1 MIRFLINQDIVEI
14 DEARA
19 DLTLLQF
26 IREHRSQTGTKEG
39 CAAGD
44 CGACT
49 VVLAEPAPNKN
60 GALHYRTVNSCIT
73 LMSAVHG
80 KQLLFVEH
88 LSDKSA
94 RGEIGQLHPVQQALV
109 DHHGSQCGFCT
120 PGFIM
125 SMFALYHNG
134 AQPDSNEHVAPTRDD
149 VLNALSG
156 NLCRCTGYR
165 PIIDAA
171 LSACQQAPND
181 KFSSATTQTLATLSS
196 LKSTALGTGNIL
208 MPTCRE
214 TLRNAI
220 EIHPTAQLV
229 AGSTDLSLQFTQ
241 QLKNV
246 ETLISVSNVDS
257 LLHCTKTEHS
267 LLIGAAMPIND
278 VVSPLLNHFPQAAE
292 LITRFASLP
301 IRNQATIGGNVANAS
316 PIGDLPPL
324 LLALGA
330 VIHIDDGENER
341 TVPISAFFTGYR
353 QTTLEQGEWISAI
366 ELPLPNHNQHLA
378 AYKISKRFEDD
389 ISAVCAVFNV
399 TLDNDIIVTLEAGFG
414 GVAAT
419 PMQCEA
425 LSNALK
431 GRRFSSSECLSLG
444 KQILETAFAPIDD
457 VRASAN
463 YRKTV
468 LSNLWHRFWLENQTN
483 NEIATRVVQHA

>member
-19 DLTLLQF
+19 DLTLLQY
-26 IREHRSQTGTKEG
+26 IREYRKNTGTKEG

-49 VVLAEPAPNKN
+49 VVLVEPSNDASTP
-60 GALHYRTVNSCIT
+60 LHYRTVNSCIT

-80 KQLLFVEH
+80 KQLLSVEH
-88 LSDKSA
+88 LSSGDT
-94 RGEIGQLHPVQQALV
+94 LHPVQQALV

-125 SMFALYHNG
+125 SMFALYHTNSK
-134 AQPDSNEHVAPTRDD
+134 PKRDD

-165 PIIDAA
+165 PIIDAT
-171 LSACQQAPND
+171 LKVCEQQAND
-181 KFSSATTQTLATLSS
+181 QFSQREAETLTRLTALKADNLGTTNIIMPTTRES
-196 LKSTALGTGNIL
+196 LKS
-208 MPTCRE
+208 
-214 TLRNAI
+214 AI
-220 EIHPTAQLV
+220 SQNPSAQLV

-246 ETLISVSNVDS
+246 STLISLSHIES
-257 LLHCTKTEHS
+257 LKQCTTTERS
-267 LLIGAAMPIND
+267 LLIGAALPIND
-278 VVSPLLNHFPQAAE
+278 VAPLLLRHFPQAAE

-316 PIGDLPPL
+316 PIGDMPPL
-324 LLALGA
+324 LLALQA
-330 VIHIDDGENER
+330 VLHIDNGENIR
-341 TVPISAFFTGYR
+341 TVPINSFFEGYR
-353 QTTLEQGEWISAI
+353 KTKLAHGEWISAI
-366 ELPLPNHNQHLA
+366 EIPLLDDRQQVA

-389 ISAVCAVFNV
+389 ISAVCAVFKL
-399 TLDNDIIVTLEAGFG
+399 TLEEGKIVTVTSGFG

-419 PMQCEA
+419 PVQCNE
-425 LSNALK
+425 LQNALVGK
-431 GRRFSSSECLSLG
+431 QFSSHETMSIG
-444 KQILETAFAPIDD
+444 KQILFDAFTPIDD
-457 VRASAN
+457 VRASAQ

-468 LSNLWHRFWLENQTN
+468 LANLWHRFWLENQTQN
-483 NEIATRVVQHA
+483 NIETRVVQHA